1 MMQIPA
7 VEDRRSFDGTCWDGV
22 SEDTLV
28 QALAAPA
35 LVCVEADLLIEGGSG
50 CDDHGSPNRLGLT
63 LSIRSIFRLAI
74 AKAFV
79 MAIDRRLPLC
89 RETRDRVHTA
99 LHEVLLNAVMHG
111 HLKIDAALRDSLG
124 GFGASHDIIAAQ
136 LDGDDFSQSRV
147 SIDAQWTEE
156 RLVIAVHDNGIGYVP
171 GTGRTAKRRGSGRGL
186 LILEAFCDSVTHQ
199 NGGRSIILGFDL

>member
-35 LVCVEADLLIEGGSG
+35 LVCVEAGLLIEGGSG

-99 LHEVLLNAVMHG
+99 MHEVLLNAVMHG
-111 HLKIDAALRDSLG
+111 HVQLEPGIRDSLG
-124 GFGASHDIIAAQ
+124 GFEASHEAIKRQ
-136 LDGDDFSQSRV
+136 LASEKCAHKRV
-147 SIDAQWTEE
+147 VIEAQWNAA
-156 RLVIAVHDNGIGYVP
+156 RLSIAVRDNGVGFDP
-171 GTGRTAKRRGSGRGL
+171 NSSDAARHRGSGRGL
-186 LILEAFCDSVTHQ
+186 LILDAFCDSVTYRN
-199 NGGRSIILGFDL
+199 NGTVVILGFEL